1 MSEQPYHPL
10 DSLVFLT
17 NRVGRLLSSDI
28 RRRAGDDVEG
38 LYSTHMGILVD
49 LWMQDGLRQQDLV
62 SSVIKDKGTI
72 ARALENLEKQGIVTR
87 ETDETDRRNKL
98 IYLTPKGR
106 KLKTVMLPHA
116 LAAMD
121 EVLVNI
127 PPEEVAICKKVL
139 QRMYKR
145 LTKKLMH
152 PVPATT
158 TSL

>member
-1 MSEQPYHPL
+1 MSEQPYNPL

-28 RRRAGDDVEG
+28 RKRAGDDVEG

-106 KLKTVMLPHA
+106 KLKSSMLPHA
-116 LAAMD
+116 LASME
-121 EVLVNI
+121 EVLEGF

-139 QRMYKR
+139 RRMYKR
-145 LTKKLMH
+145 LTQKLMH

>member
-1 MSEQPYHPL
+1 MAEHAYNPL

-28 RRRAGDDVEG
+28 RKRAGNEVEG
-38 LYSTHMGILVD
+38 LYSTHMGVLVD

-72 ARALENLEKQGIVTR
+72 ARALENLEKEGIVTR
-87 ETDETDRRNKL
+87 ETDEADRRNKR

-106 KLKTVMLPHA
+106 NLKTVMLPHA
-116 LAAMD
+116 LKSMD
-121 EVLVNI
+121 EALEGM

-145 LTKKLMH
+145 LTQKLMH
-152 PVPATT
+152 PVPANT
-158 TSL
+158 TSP

>member
-28 RRRAGDDVEG
+28 RKRAGDEVEG

-49 LWMQDGLRQQDLV
+49 LWMEDGLRQQDLV

-87 ETDETDRRNKL
+87 ETDEADRRNKL

-116 LAAMD
+116 LAAME

-145 LTKKLMH
+145 LTQKLIH
-152 PVPATT
+152 SVPATT

>member
-1 MSEQPYHPL
+1 MLEQPYHPL

-28 RRRAGDDVEG
+28 RKRAGDDVEG
-38 LYSTHMGILVD
+38 LYSTHMGVLVD

-72 ARALENLEKQGIVTR
+72 ARALDNLEKQGIVTR

-116 LAAMD
+116 LAAME

-152 PVPATT
+152 SVPATT

>member
-1 MSEQPYHPL
+1 
-10 DSLVFLT
+10 
-17 NRVGRLLSSDI
+17 
-28 RRRAGDDVEG
+28 
-38 LYSTHMGILVD
+38 MGILVD

-87 ETDETDRRNKL
+87 ETDEADRRNKL

-116 LAAMD
+116 LSAME

-145 LTKKLMH
+145 LTQKLIH
-152 PVPATT
+152 SVPATT

>member
-28 RRRAGDDVEG
+28 RKRAGDDVEG
-38 LYSTHMGILVD
+38 LYSTHMGVLVD

-72 ARALENLEKQGIVTR
+72 ARALDNLEKQGIVTR

-116 LAAMD
+116 LAAME

-152 PVPATT
+152 SVPATT